1 MKREKCANVLR
12 RLWETKK
19 ENEKPCPECV
29 ANIAM
34 GFFFKVCKESLSD
47 KLDCK
52 DLSLQYLRGEI
63 TEDQVSEKIRD
74 VAKSDPELMEDLDEI
89 ERIRK
94 TRKIEP

>member
-1 MKREKCANVLR
+1 MKREKWENALR

-19 ENEKPCPECV
+19 DEKACPECV

>member
-1 MKREKCANVLR
+1 MKREMWGNVWGRLR
-12 RLWETKK
+12 KMKK
-19 ENEKPCPECV
+19 DEKACSECV

-63 TEDQVSEKIRD
+63 TEDQVSQRIRD
-74 VAKSDPELMEDLDEI
+74 VAKSDPELMEDLNEI